1 MVESLADLQICMRS
15 WWFYY
20 DYGNRSLW
28 KVCSTFVAKKS
39 LNVHTVEGG
48 SQNEAACS
56 AAQGKSISV
65 QTDPTLWFVKYLIG
79 TVLSAVTL
87 DLVQMLYL

>member
-1 MVESLADLQICMRS
+1 MTMGTEACEKCAVL
-15 WWFYY
+15 
-20 DYGNRSLW
+20 LW
-28 KVCSTFVAKKS
+28 QKKS